1 MFDEMARERGT
12 LDDLCVNLKR
22 ELLLGGVSANRVRS
36 TMMTAKDWRPT
47 KSGTIRDHHH
57 RTAKGRHKL
66 R

>member
-1 MFDEMARERGT
+1 
-12 LDDLCVNLKR
+12 
-22 ELLLGGVSANRVRS
+22 
-36 TMMTAKDWRPT
+36 MMTAKDWRPT